1 MCTIDDLGSS
11 PPLRKETLILIVM
24 CTCRR
29 SDSNARNQQHPRTS
43 LRRAQQVHVPPPP
56 SDALNQHWV
65 YSCAAA
71 AGPGD
76 AARQF
81 HTPPRQFH
89 SSNDG
94 ERAEAEGSYS
104 VAVHGRCMIAHSF
117 EGECFGPAQAPHG
130 CTYVVDAIVEGPK
143 LQTGANYL
151 VDFCPKER
159 ALHDALGCYRE
170 CNLDELVEFAGE
182 NTMCE
187 RVARAVWERMAAALP
202 GPPVL
207 AVLRVVVHESDVAHV
222 EYERALG
229 ADATPA
235 LYTVSVRG
243 RFMAARAS
251 ASRSSG
257 CMAAPSSSTRSS
269 RAQRSTTGPTTSSTS
284 AWRRSSCEGPPRLC
298 SRRTSTVTR
307 RCCSRLR
314 ASPMPLRAAWPRR
327 CGPRSRRG
335 CRRPKL
341 VVAEHDASIAEYNGR
356 LGHAPTLPTPMRRAL
371 ERRLM
376 EKELPWCESG
386 WPLIAEDDPLIV
398 PMMTGYSTGANLEL
412 DPLAPVLPVGTTIR
426 TSVTRSFSLFNDNG
440 AERMWALARGGAA
453 GRTRGAPGP
462 RCCARPSD
470 GHAACRGGLERHHHD
485 DAARPRQP
493 AAVPSLCRESARL
506 QRALTHKPRLHVGGS
521 CRRAVYHV
529 EVNPMLRRWKRG

>member
-1 MCTIDDLGSS
+1 M
-11 PPLRKETLILIVM
+11 
-24 CTCRR
+24 
-29 SDSNARNQQHPRTS
+29 H
-43 LRRAQQVHVPPPP
+43 
-56 SDALNQHWV
+56 
-65 YSCAAA
+65 
-71 AGPGD
+71 
-76 AARQF
+76 
-81 HTPPRQFH
+81 
-89 SSNDG
+89 G
-94 ERAEAEGSYS
+94 ERPRPL
-104 VAVHGRCMIAHSF
+104 HGGARFS
-117 EGECFGPAQAPHG
+117 ESQQRLHG
-130 CTYVVDAIVEGPK
+130 GTFVVDALFSGTTLDNGP
-143 LQTGANYL
+143 NYL
-151 VDFCPKER
+151 IDICLAE
-159 ALHDALGCYRE
+159 
-170 CNLDELVEFAGE
+170 ELV
-182 NTMCE
+182 
-187 RVARAVWERMAAALP
+187 RRA
-202 GPPVL
+202 
-207 AVLRVVVHESDVAHV
+207 
-222 EYERALG
+222 
-229 ADATPA
+229 T
-235 LYTVSVRG
+235 
-243 RFMAARAS
+243 
-251 ASRSSG
+251 
-257 CMAAPSSSTRSS
+257 APLQQTHLD
-269 RAQRSTTGPTTSSTS
+269 GD
-284 AWRRSSCEGPPRLC
+284 
-298 SRRTSTVTR
+298 STVLLKAAGVANATA
-307 RCCSRLR
+307 SGLAKALWTSIAQGLPPTHGLR
-314 ASPMPLRAAWPRR
+314 GL
-327 CGPRSRRG
+327 
-335 CRRPKL
+335 KL

-493 AAVPSLCRESARL
+493 AAVPSLCRESTRL